1 MHFLLEG
8 KALAVNGLVGRCLQ
22 CFSNNA
28 VHFSFRSKRSTS
40 KMSFAINA
48 LLSESDDEDEDLLN
62 DATQLLEE
70 DEANRNTGMDLQ
82 HHPWHKTNDF

>member
-1 MHFLLEG
+1 
-8 KALAVNGLVGRCLQ
+8 
-22 CFSNNA
+22 
-28 VHFSFRSKRSTS
+28 
-40 KMSFAINA
+40 MSFAINA

-70 DEANRNTGMDLQ
+70 DEANRNTGMVLQ

>member
-1 MHFLLEG
+1 
-8 KALAVNGLVGRCLQ
+8 
-22 CFSNNA
+22 
-28 VHFSFRSKRSTS
+28 
-40 KMSFAINA
+40 MSFAINA